1 MERKHLFFFKKNSKP
16 NVPEVLNVLLDL
28 FKCTSHLIPFPRKA
42 KIYKLWVFQMEVRSP
57 LTDSDHGK
65 RPSPTMLNGM
75 RVEKAG
81 LDSQINTERVW

>member
-1 MERKHLFFFKKNSKP
+1 
-16 NVPEVLNVLLDL
+16 
-28 FKCTSHLIPFPRKA
+28 
-42 KIYKLWVFQMEVRSP
+42 MEVRSP

-81 LDSQINTERVW
+81 LDSQINTERVWELCVVSRRVRPNKTRGVFASDFPDCLRN